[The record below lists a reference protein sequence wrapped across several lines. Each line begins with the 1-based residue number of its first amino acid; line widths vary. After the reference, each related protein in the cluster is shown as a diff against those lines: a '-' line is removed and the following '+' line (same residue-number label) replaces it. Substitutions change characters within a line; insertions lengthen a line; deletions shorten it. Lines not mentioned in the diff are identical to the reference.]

1 MFFSEPRRHFFKPLT
16 GKYREQVVQCLCL
29 LYQRQYSSSAD
40 YGQAL
45 SREQLLEILSEAL
58 ARPQT
63 EVFDDEPAALTGEGA
78 EPRFK
83 NHREQANWVLKQ
95 LLEGGWLERQV
106 DAATL
111 HSSFP
116 FTRLGRVF
124 AQALLEADS
133 RQIRTR
139 HRNTRNTLNALEAL
153 LSRGE
158 VYDLLDAY
166 EYSERII
173 TDFTDVIAELD
184 ERKRELIREVESQQ
198 LAQQV
203 AEQFFDFME
212 KRFQPDIAV
221 RLSAD
226 SVEKHREDISRA
238 VARIRRKSKDF
249 KQNLE
254 RSLRRTVPDLCADE
268 QSYLW
273 FILDTIEQRMRNAAD
288 IMLPALRSALHSF
301 TRRADIIIRQL
312 SYMNSRH
319 NNDLLALCG
328 ELAELD
334 DEQYATRLDAA
345 AASMASLNV
354 KLVDPQHIKLQERQS
369 RLWVDNV
376 LATEQV
382 VDAEAQREL
391 MIRQLLDQA
400 FMVNN
405 SHIKDY
411 VLHSLRAGQRISTR
425 ALTIDSA
432 SDLLAMAHVIEVGA
446 LNNLSSEL
454 VFRVEATGREVADSE
469 YYAKYD
475 EFTIELLAKPAGDQS
490 AADSERPGDLP
501 SSENNASL

>member
-1 MFFSEPRRHFFKPLT
+1 MFFTDQRRHFFKPLS
-16 GKYREQVVQCLCL
+16 GKYREQQVQCLCL
-29 LYQRQYSSSAD
+29 LYQRQYSSRAD
-40 YGQAL
+40 YGQAP
-45 SREQLLEILSEAL
+45 SREQVMEVLGEAL
-58 ARPQT
+58 ARPFDT
-63 EVFDDEPAALTGEGA
+63 VFDDEPVAASGDEA

-95 LLEGGWLERQV
+95 LVEGGWLERQV
-106 DAATL
+106 DTATL

-166 EYSERII
+166 EYSECII

-198 LAQQV
+198 LVQQA
-203 AEQFFDFME
+203 AEQFFEFME

-226 SVEKHREDISRA
+226 SVEKHREDISRV
-238 VARIRRKSKDF
+238 VAKIRRKSKDF
-249 KQNLE
+249 KQELE
-254 RSLRRTVPDLCADE
+254 RSLRRTVPDLCGEE

-288 IMLPALRSALHSF
+288 IMLPALRSALHGF
-301 TRRADIIIRQL
+301 TKRADIIIRQL

-319 NNDLLALCG
+319 NNDLLAVCA
-328 ELAELD
+328 ELADLD
-334 DEQYATRLDAA
+334 DAEYGQRLAGAA
-345 AASMASLNV
+345 DNMAHF
-354 KLVDPQHIKLQERQS
+354 KLALPDPQQIKLQERQT
-369 RLWVDNV
+369 RPWVDNG
-376 LATEQV
+376 LARQQSI
-382 VDAEAQREL
+382 DAPAQREL

-405 SHIKDY
+405 SHLKDY
-411 VLHSLRAGQRISTR
+411 VLKAMCAGQRISTR
-425 ALTIDSA
+425 NLPIDDA
-432 SDLLAMAHVIEVGA
+432 HDLLAVAHVIEVGA

-454 VFRVEATGREVADSE
+454 VFRVTATGQRVEDSE
-469 YYAKYD
+469 YYRGCD
-475 EFTIELLAKPAGDQS
+475 EFTIELLPSG
-490 AADSERPGDLP
+490 AADQPETSIPALNTSPKPG
-501 SSENNASL
+501 

>member
-16 GKYREQVVQCLCL
+16 GKYREQMVQCLCL
-29 LYQRQYSSSAD
+29 LYQRQYSSKAD

-45 SREQLLEILSEAL
+45 SREQLLEIICESLTRPL
-58 ARPQT
+58 AHI
-63 EVFDDEPAALTGEGA
+63 FDDESSTVAGEDS

-95 LLEGGWLERQV
+95 LLDGGWLERQV

-139 HRNTRNTLNALEAL
+139 HRNTRNTLNALEAV

-184 ERKRELIREVESQQ
+184 ERKRELVREVESQQ
-198 LAQQV
+198 LAQQA
-203 AEQFFDFME
+203 AEHFFDFME

-226 SVEKHREDISRA
+226 SVEKHRADISRV

-249 KQNLE
+249 KRNLE
-254 RSLRRTVPDLCADE
+254 VNLRRTVPDLCADE

-288 IMLPALRSALHSF
+288 IMLPALRRALHGF

-319 NNDLLALCG
+319 NNDLLAVCA
-328 ELAELD
+328 ELADLN

-345 AASMASLNV
+345 ADAMASV
-354 KLVDPQHIKLQERQS
+354 KLNLIDPQHLKLQERQS

-376 LATEQV
+376 LAVEQA
-382 VDAEAQREL
+382 VDKEAQREL

-405 SHIKDY
+405 SHLKDY

-425 ALTIDSA
+425 ALTVDKA
-432 SDLLAMAHVIEVGA
+432 QDLLAMAHVIEVGA
-446 LNNLSSEL
+446 MNSLSTEL
-454 VFRVEATGREVADSE
+454 EFRVEATGRGVEDNE
-469 YYAKYD
+469 YYSYYD
-475 EFTIELLAKPAGDQS
+475 EFIIELLPKKQALSG
-490 AADSERPGDLP
+490 
-501 SSENNASL
+501 